1 MPGCSLR
8 ALPFSAPCN
17 DMLVML
23 VCATCWLYMHL
34 YTLTHM
40 FMHKSCLIVCRP
52 CFNTMKS
59 WKFDPNLH
67 LSPVDTT
74 FCLFA
79 CLFACFLALL
89 AFLFV
94 CLSCCLSCLLPH
106 AMLCSFSCL
115 FDFTFFCLLSYYAC
129 HVYHAYLLY
138 ASFIHFL
145 HLFFPLLVCWF
156 LIFAFACTHMNQGC
170 MELGYNFPSASKRG
184 ADASM

>member
-1 MPGCSLR
+1 MSGCSLR
-8 ALPFSAPCN
+8 ALPYSAPCN

-106 AMLCSFSCL
+106 AMLCSFPACL
-115 FDFTFFCLLSYYAC
+115 ILHFFACFPTMLAMSITLICFMPLSYTFCTFFFHCLSAGFLSLPL
-129 HVYHAYLLY
+129 HVH
-138 ASFIHFL
+138 
-145 HLFFPLLVCWF
+145 
-156 LIFAFACTHMNQGC
+156 T
-170 MELGYNFPSASKRG
+170 
-184 ADASM
+184 